1 MTCKNCN
8 SSLFQQKIGRCKS
21 CMWQLTLLSL
31 ISWPLWWYFYS
42 DAPKQI
48 NSIALLFFCTAFT
61 GLLSLHLLVLGYRT
75 LIDWFNS
82 KR

>member
-8 SSLFQQKIGRCKS
+8 SSLFQQKIGRCIS

-31 ISWPLWWYFYS
+31 ISWPLWWYFYA
-42 DAPKQI
+42 DTPKQI

-75 LIDWFNS
+75 LIDWVNS